1 MINFIEPDAQNKII
15 LLVTL
20 ASCAVIIFSLQ
31 TFFRLR
37 QVARDKET
45 VELKLRASELR
56 YRVFFESAPYVGV
69 VWTKDFIVTDWNRQ
83 AELVLG
89 WKRAEVLGRSCMDF
103 LIPESEKPSLQ
114 EVLAELSEDN
124 VPAHKINT
132 NLTRDG
138 RILTFEWFNV
148 WLPPSLKQQVE
159 IMSLGLDI
167 TERKKTDAALA
178 SALINVE
185 RAEAEQ
191 RHLLSVA
198 SHEFRTPAAM
208 IKASLDSLAFLTA
221 DISPE
226 VALRLEN
233 IRKASRR
240 LISLANHL
248 ISEDRLQAKTLRPQM
263 QSVNLCDLTRE
274 VVSRYPSNSNLQL
287 QLPGHAVMLETDP
300 ILLSIAIHNL
310 IDNALQNNPQLGQ
323 PVVVSLM
330 ESDGTIEIQVA
341 DSGPGVP
348 EQEQENVFQRFHSA
362 KGGVSDGLGLSIV
375 YSVASAHGG
384 IAYVYDNVPQGA
396 VFVIQLPGNY
406 QGQVTF

>member
-1 MINFIEPDAQNKII
+1 MINFIDPDTHAKIS

-20 ASCAVIIFSLQ
+20 VSCAIVIFSFQ
-31 TFFRLR
+31 TYFRLR

-56 YRVFFESAPYVGV
+56 YRAYFESAPYVGV

-89 WKRAEVLGRSCMDF
+89 WKRAEVLGRCCMDF
-103 LIPESEKPSLQ
+103 LVPESEKPMLL
-114 EVLAELSEDN
+114 VALAELSEDN
-124 VPAHKINT
+124 VPSHIINN

-148 WLPPSLKQQVE
+148 WLPQSLNQQVE

-208 IKASLDSLAFLTA
+208 IKASLDSLVFLTA

-248 ISEDRLQAKTLRPQM
+248 ISEDRLQAMTLRPQM
-263 QSVNLCDLTRE
+263 RSINLCKLTAE
-274 VVSRYPSNSNLQL
+274 VVSSYAANSNLQL
-287 QLPGHAVMLETDP
+287 QLPAQPVMLETDP

-323 PVVVSLM
+323 PVVVSLI
-330 ESDGTIEIQVA
+330 ENDDAVEIQVA

-348 EQEQENVFQRFHSA
+348 EHEQENVFERFHSA

-384 IAYVYDNVPQGA
+384 IAYVYDNIPHGA